1 MTWQDLVRDQIEKLE
16 KEREKKKKRLE
27 KIQADYSPNIFSKK
41 MELEADIKSITESI
55 GVLYIII
62 DRGNEVTE

>member
-1 MTWQDLVRDQIEKLE
+1 MTWQNLVRDQIDKLE

-27 KIQADYSPNIFSKK
+27 KIQDDYSPNIFSKK
-41 MELEADIKSITESI
+41 MELEFDIKSITESI

-62 DRGNEVTE
+62 GRGNEVTE